1 MKFYGDP
8 SSCANAVDLTVRHI
22 HLDWN
27 VSFEKKLIEG
37 TAFLDL
43 EVLNN
48 TEHINLDSRDL
59 EIVSASLGDASLKHN
74 IENNGALGQKLVVN
88 FGKTLEKGSK
98 VKLAIEYTTG
108 KNGASAL
115 QFIDRE
121 CTADKLKPYLYSQC
135 QAIHARSIVPCMDT
149 PSVKQTYSANVKVP
163 KGLTCLMSGL
173 ADGSSTEEGDLA
185 LFKFHQPIEIP
196 SYLLAIV
203 VGALEKR
210 DISERCAIWAEPS
223 WVEKARWE
231 FEDTEKMLQAAEELM
246 GKYEWTRY
254 DLVVLPP
261 SFPFGGMEN
270 PCLTFVTPTIIAG
283 DRSLCN
289 VIAHEIAHSY
299 TGNLVT
305 NANWEHFWL
314 NEGFTVFVERK
325 ILGRLYGEEAR
336 QFDCLCGWE
345 DRMLPCI
352 KETFSPVHEYTKLI
366 PRLVGVDPD
375 DAFSTIPYEK
385 GSAFL
390 LYLEQL
396 VGSNQRFEEF
406 LRAYIL
412 KYRRQSIIT
421 DDWISFLKEYFTD
434 KKKELDEVN
443 YDGWLRTP
451 GVPPN
456 KPTYDD
462 HLVEECK
469 NLAKKWGTAE
479 VEELNGLKS
488 EDLLKMTSDQQVKVL
503 DCIETGYTLS
513 HERVALMEQ
522 KYKFSSSG
530 NSEIRFSFLLIA
542 LKAKWVPIIEKALEF
557 VTEVGRLKFVKPIYR
572 KLFDWAES
580 KDKALGT
587 FEKNKQFMHPI
598 TVIVVKSLLK

>member
-1 MKFYGDP
+1 TFHEDP
-8 SSCANAVDLTVRHI
+8 ASCANASEITVRHI

-27 VSFEKKLIEG
+27 VSFEKKVVEG
-37 TAFLDL
+37 KAILDL

-48 TEHINLDSRDL
+48 TDHINLDSRDL
-59 EIVSASLGDASLKHN
+59 EIISAGLSGQTLKHN
-74 IENNGALGQKLVVN
+74 IEDNGALGQKLIIN
-88 FGKTLEKGSK
+88 FGQTLEKGSK
-98 VKLAIEYTTG
+98 QKLTIEYNTG

-115 QFIDRE
+115 QFIDKE
-121 CTADKLKPYLYSQC
+121 CTADKKKPYLYSQC
-135 QAIHARSIVPCMDT
+135 QAIHARSIAPCMDT
-149 PSVKQTYSANVKVP
+149 PSVKQTYSANVTVP

-173 ADGSSTEEGDLA
+173 ADGQASEQGDLT
-185 LFKFHQPIEIP
+185 LFKYKQPIEIP

-210 DISERCAIWAEPS
+210 DISHRCAVWAEPS
-223 WVEKARWE
+223 WVERARWE
-231 FEDTEKMLQAAEELM
+231 FEDTEKMLQAAEQLM
-246 GKYEWTRY
+246 GEYEWTRY

-325 ILGRLYGEEAR
+325 ILGRLYGENLR

-345 DRMLPCI
+345 DRLLPCI
-352 KETFSPVHEYTKLI
+352 NETFNPVHEYTKLI

-396 VGSNQRFEEF
+396 LGSNQRFEEF
-406 LRAYIL
+406 LRSYIK
-412 KYRRQSIIT
+412 KYRRQSIVT
-421 DDWISFLKEYFTD
+421 NDWISFLKEFFAD
-434 KKKELDEVN
+434 KKDALEAVD
-443 YDGWLRTP
+443 YAGWLNKP

-456 KPTYDD
+456 KPKFDETLAED
-462 HLVEECK
+462 CRK
-469 NLAKKWGTAE
+469 LAKKWAE
-479 VEELNGLKS
+479 APIEELRSLDPEVFK
-488 EDLLKMTSDQQVKVL
+488 KMESIEQVKVL
-503 DCIETGYTLS
+503 DSVETGYNLS
-513 HERVALMEQ
+513 HERVALLEE
-522 KYKFSSSG
+522 KYKLSSSG
-530 NSEIRFSFLLIA
+530 NSEIRFSFILIGI
-542 LKAKWVPIIEKALEF
+542 KAKWTPIIPKALEF
-557 VTEVGRLKFVKPIYR
+557 VSEVGRLKFVKPIYR
-572 KLFDWAES
+572 KLFAWEES
-580 KDKALGT
+580 KQQALQT
-587 FEKNKQFMHPI
+587 FEKNKPFMHPI
-598 TVIVVKSLLK
+598 TVIVV